1 LRLDVE
7 ADAFVDA
14 FDRAGRSTNSR
25 LPEACYVVV
34 QRDGAV
40 AGIDELAAFAVGAG
54 PSQPRL
60 GVFEHVERL
69 VPDTGDTGDSVP
81 GALAVAGGAFPLA
94 GVGVLLLLDPT
105 VFYVAGQILP
115 SMAGCVR

>member
-1 LRLDVE
+1 VE

-14 FDRAGRSTNSR
+14 FDRAGRTANSR

-40 AGIDELAAFAVGAG
+40 AGIDELAAFAVGASR
-54 PSQPRL
+54 SQPRF

-69 VPDTGDTGDSVP
+69 VPDTGDAGDSVP
-81 GALAVAGGAFPLA
+81 RALAVAAVRSRLSVPGSFFFLI
-94 GVGVLLLLDPT
+94 
-105 VFYVAGQILP
+105 QRS
-115 SMAGCVR
+115 SM